1 MSGVE
6 VIELVSAWLRSGR
19 ITADSD
25 AIGNFACHEYV
36 EMVSAIRSVRRW
48 DTVTSTRM
56 LVAVH
61 AGRSAWLLS
70 SHRMVRS
77 MQNDAVADLMERRAE
92 DALVI
97 GRLTA
102 SETDL
107 QQRVDALEDEVLDF
121 MRASRELEV
130 QVLELR
136 AALADVR
143 RAR

>member
-6 VIELVSAWLRSGR
+6 VLEIVAVWLRSGR
-19 ITADSD
+19 LTAGSD
-25 AIGNFACHEYV
+25 AVGNFACHEH
-36 EMVSAIRSVRRW
+36 EQMVSAIRSARCW
-48 DTVTSTRM
+48 DVVTSTRM

-77 MQNDAVADLMERRAE
+77 MQNTTLMDLMRERDD
-92 DALVI
+92 DARVI
-97 GRLTA
+97 ARLTA

-121 MRASRELEV
+121 MRAAQELEG
-130 QVLELR
+130 QVRELR

-143 RAR
+143 R